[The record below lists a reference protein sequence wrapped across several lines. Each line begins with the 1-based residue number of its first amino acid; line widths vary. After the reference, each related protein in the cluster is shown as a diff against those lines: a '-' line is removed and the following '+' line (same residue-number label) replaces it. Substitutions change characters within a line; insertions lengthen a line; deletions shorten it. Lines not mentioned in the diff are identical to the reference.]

1 MKKCA
6 KCYACVY
13 CQTCD
18 EANEKLCASKDYILF
33 TTEKQKELCDL
44 LCGEIADEYGH
55 NDN

>member
-18 EANEKLCASKDYILF
+18 EINEKLCASKDYILF

-44 LCGEIADEYGH
+44 LCGEIE
-55 NDN
+55 NETNNT